1 MAVLSFFAA
10 VAWASCAA
18 AGGPPPPRPPFAPSV
33 SVKDWGAAGDGVTD
47 DAGAVQR
54 AINNITSGSTLLFP
68 PGVYILSHGLVLM
81 NKRDISLAGVGRAT
95 CRPGEMPLCR
105 PAELRMAAHWIKG
118 INPQVPG
125 APTNR
130 MINIAGSRSVTIR
143 DLVLNGNMNN
153 TQPSHL
159 YFPPPTTTATHPHIS
174 LNPACHLFDLTRV
187 DGEIGTMVTAS
198 GRPSPPTCPSW
209 A

>member
-1 MAVLSFFAA
+1 MAALLFFAA
-10 VAWASCAA
+10 VASASCAA
-18 AGGPPPPRPPFAPSV
+18 AGGPPPPPPFAPSV

-47 DAGAVQR
+47 DAAAVQR
-54 AINNITSGSTLLFP
+54 AIDNVTSGSTLLFP

-105 PAELRMAAHWIKG
+105 PAELRMAADWIKG

-125 APTNR
+125 APANR
-130 MINIAGSRSVTIR
+130 MINIAGSRSVTVR

-159 YFPPPTTTATHPHIS
+159 SLHPTPPHP
-174 LNPACHLFDLTRV
+174 PHLSSPCRHLSDLTSA

-198 GRPSPPTCPSW
+198 GRPSPQTWPSW